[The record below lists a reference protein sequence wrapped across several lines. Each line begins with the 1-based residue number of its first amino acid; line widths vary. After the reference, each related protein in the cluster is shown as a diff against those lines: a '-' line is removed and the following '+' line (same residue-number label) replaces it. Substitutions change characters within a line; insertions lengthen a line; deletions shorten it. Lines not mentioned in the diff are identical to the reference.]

1 MIQRTILDQ
10 TDLPALSFHGLD
22 ELWMV
27 NDAPRMPRGSEHKL
41 FSIHVDL

>member
-10 TDLPALSFHGLD
+10 TDTGAIVSWAD